1 MVGIGETLE
10 KTVDDEGKPA
20 TNVCNCGEK
29 AVLTVFE
36 VVVLIAIAVF
46 LIYVACGVTGHFKA
60 VYLKRNQASLL
71 KKQKAEQ
78 QATDTGDRVI
88 LNSIGVEVAVLVK
101 LSLLFLVAQA
111 GGSEKN
117 WNSEEWAR
125 SSGNYFVSIVVFHPT
140 RRVSLVC
147 Y

>member
-1 MVGIGETLE
+1 MGIGETLE
-10 KTVDDEGKPA
+10 KTVYDEGKPA
-20 TNVCNCGEK
+20 TIVCNCGEK

-88 LNSIGVEVAVLVK
+88 LNSIGVEVAVLVN
-101 LSLLFLVAQA
+101 LSLLFL
-111 GGSEKN
+111 E
-117 WNSEEWAR
+117 
-125 SSGNYFVSIVVFHPT
+125 F
-140 RRVSLVC
+140 
-147 Y
+147 